1 MTLKNLDWGTAMAIV
16 AIVVAFLHY
25 VAAAFGVAVALQ
37 WHDALHLDG
46 LPVAEQIH
54 LQ

>member
-1 MTLKNLDWGTAMAIV
+1 MTIKNLDWDTAT
-16 AIVVAFLHY
+16 AIVVAFLHF
-25 VAAAFGVAVALQ
+25 VAAALGVAVALQ

-46 LPVAEQIH
+46 LPVAGQIH